1 MQKEIN
7 LLPSKNVG
15 FLEREETILGARIIA
30 IFSVIVV
37 ICGAITVF
45 FLQKNYSVA
54 ALTSQQENLKSQLSL
69 VQGKVNK
76 QLTLVDR
83 AKKIEAII
91 KKRPD
96 MVNKISFVEKQVPS
110 TVTIQTI
117 SVSETD
123 MTLQVTSS
131 SLASLQQLIDALTAL
146 INKKTF
152 LQKLTIDNIIVNQQ
166 DGTYSV
172 GVKGIFL

>member
-7 LLPSKNVG
+7 LLPSRNVG

-30 IFSVIVV
+30 VFSVIVV
-37 ICGAITVF
+37 ICGAVTVF

-54 ALTSQQENLKSQLSL
+54 ALTSKQENLRSQLSF

-83 AKKIEAII
+83 AKEIEAII

-96 MVNKISFVEKQVPS
+96 IVSKISFLEKQVPA

-123 MTLQVTSS
+123 MTLAVTSS

-146 INKKTF
+146 VAKKTF
-152 LQKLTIDNIIVNQQ
+152 LQKLTIDNVIVNQKG
-166 DGTYSV
+166 GTYSV
-172 GVKGIFL
+172 SVKGVFL